1 MITFTYKEIADSI
14 LYAILYGVSYAV
26 FYSALVLVRSIF
38 YSLPDIVKKTVKFDK
53 IFPLPDFSQ
62 VGKSTKTGKILSFI
76 SPLLFCLGF
85 CVLSYI
91 SLDGIIRIYMLILS
105 SASFYLAKIAFYE
118 FFIRIFLL
126 IFRLVLQSFTIIA
139 RCLILPI
146 RQIKKYILRIK
157 LRTK

>member
-14 LYAILYGVSYAV
+14 LYAILYGVSFAV

-53 IFPLPDFSQ
+53 IFPLPNFSH

-146 RQIKKYILRIK
+146 RQIKRYILRI
-157 LRTK
+157 